1 MRKLAVALALL
12 LAACAEPISPLAGID
27 LPPASMPDEIEPSAW
42 SISFSHEFG
51 ELFWIEGEH
60 AYQLSLDCPQIM
72 DEALNTPPILFN
84 VVRLA
89 LPSEHVYLRLGG
101 LSETRIGPINVGAF
115 APVQPTSAIVSIIGI
130 PEDDLAMAFDSCAG
144 EVTWDLE
151 GSAPLLPGEPFKP

>member
-1 MRKLAVALALL
+1 MRILAAAFVLI
-12 LAACAEPISPLAGID
+12 LAACAEPLPPLEGVN
-27 LPPASMPDEIEPSAW
+27 LPPASMPDEIGLSAW
-42 SISFSHEFG
+42 SIAFSHEFG
-51 ELFWIEGEH
+51 ELFWTEGEH

-72 DEALNTPPILFN
+72 DEPLNTPPILFN

-101 LSETRIGPINVGAF
+101 LSESSIGPTNVGAF
-115 APVQPTSAIVSIIGI
+115 APIQPTSAIVTIIGI
-130 PEDDLAMAFDSCAG
+130 PQDDLAAAIGLCAG